1 MNKTQQ
7 QKVALVAG
15 ASGII
20 GNQLVKTLLR
30 NRWEV
35 IGLSRH
41 ALSHPDG
48 IPMVEVDLLDA
59 RAARGRCGPL
69 AISPIFFT
77 APG

>member
-15 ASGII
+15 ANGII

-30 NRWEV
+30 NGGEG

-41 ALSHPDG
+41 
-48 IPMVEVDLLDA
+48 V
-59 RAARGRCGPL
+59 
-69 AISPIFFT
+69 
-77 APG
+77 PG

>member
-1 MNKTQQ
+1 MNKIQQ

-20 GNQLVKTLLR
+20 GSQLVKTLLR
-30 NRWEV
+30 NGWEV

-41 ALSHPDG
+41 ALSTLTAFRWSRLIYSMP
-48 IPMVEVDLLDA
+48 
-59 RAARGRCGPL
+59 RTARGRYGPL

-77 APG
+77 AHG

>member
-1 MNKTQQ
+1 MNKIQQ

-20 GNQLVKTLLR
+20 GSQLVKTLLR
-30 NRWEV
+30 NGWEV

-48 IPMVEVDLLDA
+48 IPLVEVDLLDA
-59 RAARGRCGPL
+59 EDSARALRP
-69 AISPIFFT
+69 
-77 APG
+77 